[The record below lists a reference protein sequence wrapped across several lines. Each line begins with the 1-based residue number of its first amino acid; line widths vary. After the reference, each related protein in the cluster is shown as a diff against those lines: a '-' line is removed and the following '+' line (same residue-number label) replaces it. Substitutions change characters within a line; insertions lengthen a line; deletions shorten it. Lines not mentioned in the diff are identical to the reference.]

1 MQVYIEY
8 VLADNFIID
17 AILLRLTYKS
27 AGVKSAR
34 LLRFLS
40 AAVGTAVAVLLPL
53 FKLPK
58 IVSVIIKILLAFSM
72 VIIGGKF
79 SSVKKYL
86 FSVLLFV
93 GFTLLSGGAVY
104 GVFYLAG
111 VKVIDFI
118 NLRYDSVL
126 PVGVMVLI
134 VYAFSVA
141 GSKVAGELIKNK
153 TIYPFFKKCVINAGG
168 VKYKINGYVD
178 SGNMLKDDKSGLPIV
193 VISKKASQNLIK
205 AAALRAP
212 AGMLKIETVGGEDEL
227 YLYKI
232 DSLTVLSDGNS
243 RVYYGVLA
251 AAGKADFSGGGY
263 DLLLNPAMF

>member
-8 VLADNFIID
+8 VIADNFIID
-17 AILLRLTYKS
+17 AILLKLTYKS

-34 LLRFLS
+34 LFRLLS
-40 AAVGTAVAVLLPL
+40 AALGTAVAIILPL
-53 FKLPK
+53 FKMPK
-58 IVSVIIKILLAFSM
+58 AASVIIKLSLAFSM

-79 SSVKKYL
+79 SCVKKYL

-104 GVFYLAG
+104 GAFFLAG
-111 VKVIDFI
+111 VKITDFI
-118 NLRYDSVL
+118 NLRYDSFM
-126 PVGVMVLI
+126 PVGITVFI
-134 VYAFSVA
+134 VYAFTAV
-141 GSKVAGELIKNK
+141 GGKIAGELIKNK
-153 TIYPFFKKCVINAGG
+153 TVYPFFKKCVINAGG

-205 AAALRAP
+205 AAALSEP
-212 AGMLKIETVGGEDEL
+212 KGKLQIETVGGTDEL
-227 YLYKI
+227 YVYKI
-232 DSLTVLSDGNS
+232 DSLTVISGGRS

>member
-8 VLADNFIID
+8 VIADNFIID
-17 AILLRLTYKS
+17 AVLLKLTYKS

-34 LLRFLS
+34 IYRLLS
-40 AAVGTAVAVLLPL
+40 AALGTAVAILLPL
-53 FKLPK
+53 LKMPK
-58 IVSVIIKILLAFSM
+58 PLSIIIKIALAFSM

-79 SSVKKYL
+79 STPKKYL
-86 FSVLLFV
+86 FSVLLFI

-104 GVFYLAG
+104 GAFYLAG
-111 VKVIDFI
+111 VKVHDFI
-118 NLRYDSVL
+118 NLRYDSFL
-126 PVGVMVLI
+126 PVGIMILI

-141 GSKVAGELIKNK
+141 GGKIAGELIKNK
-153 TIYPFFKKCVINAGG
+153 TVYPFFKKCVINAGK

-178 SGNMLKDDKSGLPIV
+178 SGNMLKDEKSGLPIV
-193 VISKKASQNLIK
+193 VISKKASQTLIK
-205 AAALRAP
+205 AAAFGEPSGKLR
-212 AGMLKIETVGGEDEL
+212 IETVGGADEL

-232 DSLTVLSDGNS
+232 DSLTVLSGARS

-251 AAGKADFSGGGY
+251 AAGKVDFSGGGY